1 MLFKTYILSRV
12 LYKYFSFLLHY
23 CDPLLFVLSIIIS
36 DSKVMLIFNAG
47 IMIWWIFMEIKD
59 DYHKFNGDCISDE
72 FVKKLFRKGKAN
84 VCFSAV
90 PYSVPIC

>member
-1 MLFKTYILSRV
+1 
-12 LYKYFSFLLHY
+12 
-23 CDPLLFVLSIIIS
+23 
-36 DSKVMLIFNAG
+36 
-47 IMIWWIFMEIKD
+47 MEIKD